1 MVGPS
6 PRMQTPS
13 RRAATQLLAGW
24 GEITLDLAKL
34 QSASAPR
41 GQGMLAAFGCGLWVG
56 VAARLRV
63 VKAVS
68 EVEHGP
74 LGVDLGEV
82 VEVVVRWG

>member
-34 QSASAPR
+34 QSAAAPR
-41 GQGMLAAFGCGLWVG
+41 GQRMLAAFGGGLWVG

-63 VKAVS
+63 VKAVAQ
-68 EVEHGP
+68 VEHGS

-82 VEVVVRWG
+82 VEVVVGWG

>member
-34 QSASAPR
+34 QSAAAPR
-41 GQGMLAAFGCGLWVG
+41 GQRMLAAFGGGLWVG
-56 VAARLRV
+56 VVAGFGMV
-63 VKAVS
+63 QAVA
-68 EVEHGP
+68 EVEDGS

-82 VEVVVRWG
+82 VEVVVGWG

>member
-34 QSASAPR
+34 QSAAAPR
-41 GQGMLAAFGCGLWVG
+41 GQRMLAAFGGGLWVG

-63 VKAVS
+63 VHAVAQ
-68 EVEHGP
+68 VEHGP
-74 LGVDLGEV
+74 LGADLRQFL
-82 VEVVVRWG
+82 EVVVRRR

>member
-34 QSASAPR
+34 QSAAAPR
-41 GQGMLAAFGCGLWVG
+41 GQRMLAAFGGGLWIG
-56 VAARLRV
+56 VATSPRMLQTMPQ
-63 VKAVS
+63 
-68 EVEHGP
+68 VEHGS
-74 LGVDLGEV
+74 LGMDLGEV
-82 VEVVVRWG
+82 VEVVVGWG